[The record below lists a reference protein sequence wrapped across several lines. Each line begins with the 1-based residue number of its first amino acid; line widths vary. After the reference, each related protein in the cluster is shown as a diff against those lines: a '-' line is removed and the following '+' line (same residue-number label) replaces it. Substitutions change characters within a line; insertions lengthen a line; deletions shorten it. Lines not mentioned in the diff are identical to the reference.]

1 MQLRACFSRSS
12 RNFRWGS
19 NIETSHNDAMPPK
32 KVFLGGIFG
41 WNALKEPLIHVGDW
55 GSGHMLYLCL
65 HLHAA
70 HIYIYI
76 YINTYRYVYIYV
88 YTHIHHILYTDLH
101 NSAGYCI
108 RYTAFCQISTGM
120 NAHSSAF
127 CHHWGSFL
135 PPSAHPTRSQSLNQA
150 LQKGYLE
157 DHPA

>member
-1 MQLRACFSRSS
+1 MMQLRACW
-12 RNFRWGS
+12 NFRWGS
-19 NIETSHNDAMPPK
+19 NIEASHNYTMPPK
-32 KVFLGGIFG
+32 KVFFG

-55 GSGHMLYLCL
+55 GSGQMLYLCL

-70 HIYIYI
+70 HIYIY
-76 YINTYRYVYIYV
+76 NTYRYAYIYI
-88 YTHIHHILYTDLH
+88 YTHTSYTLYRFTQF
-101 NSAGYCI
+101 SWYCI

-135 PPSAHPTRSQSLNQA
+135 LPSAHPTRSKSLNKA
-150 LQKGYLE
+150 LQEGYLE